1 MFAVATEF
9 LIRWCGVGMRFR
21 KSWHSNPNGECVEVG
36 KARRGSVVR
45 VRDTRDR
52 RGPQLR
58 FSPETWQAFVR
69 DTKSS

>member
-1 MFAVATEF
+1 MFAAATEF
-9 LIRWCGVGMRFR
+9 LIRWFGIGMRFR

-45 VRDTRDR
+45 VRDTQDR

-58 FSPETWQAFVR
+58 VSGPVWTEFVER
-69 DTKSS
+69 TKNG